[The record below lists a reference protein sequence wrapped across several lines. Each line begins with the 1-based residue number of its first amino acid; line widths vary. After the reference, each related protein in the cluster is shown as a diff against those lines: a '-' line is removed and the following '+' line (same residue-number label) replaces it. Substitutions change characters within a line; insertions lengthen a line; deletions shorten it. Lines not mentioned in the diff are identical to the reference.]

1 MSLDMRTLG
10 VLILAMSVF
19 VLAMTEIAK
28 RFYAA
33 KLAALYE
40 RGEMGEYLHTLEMP
54 LVRLVFPAWN
64 RAFMRMNALMVEE
77 DRSALDKLIPEML
90 CMGQSP
96 KQRRELIGRAFNYYV
111 EQGNEVGAKPLLE
124 EIERVEPSEVSKQAR
139 MTYEIYLEK
148 SFAYID
154 AMETRLSEVSGVNR
168 GFTELLLAIQ
178 YENKGDA
185 RRAEQYFEKSCREI
199 EGAVASPSPD
209 EALSGE

>member
-10 VLILAMSVF
+10 VLILAAS
-19 VLAMTEIAK
+19 VLALVMTEIAK

-90 CMGQSP
+90 CMGQSS

-185 RRAEQYFEKSCREI
+185 RRAEQYYEKSCREI
-199 EGAVASPSPD
+199 EGAVACPSPE

>member
-1 MSLDMRTLG
+1 MSLEMRTLG

-199 EGAVASPSPD
+199 EGAVASPSPE

>member
-185 RRAEQYFEKSCREI
+185 RRAEQYIEKSCREI
-199 EGAVASPSPD
+199 EGAVACPSPE

>member
-1 MSLDMRTLG
+1 MPLDMRILG
-10 VLILAMSVF
+10 VLILAAS
-19 VLAMTEIAK
+19 VLALVMTEIAK

-124 EIERVEPSEVSKQAR
+124 EIERVEPSEVSEQAR

-185 RRAEQYFEKSCREI
+185 RRAEQYFEKSYREI
-199 EGAVASPSPD
+199 EGAVASPSPGK
-209 EALSGE
+209 ALSGE

>member
-1 MSLDMRTLG
+1 MSLDMRTFG

-199 EGAVASPSPD
+199 EGAVASPSPE

>member
-199 EGAVASPSPD
+199 EGAVASPSP
-209 EALSGE
+209 EKALSGE

>member
-1 MSLDMRTLG
+1 MSLEMRTLG

-54 LVRLVFPAWN
+54 LVRLVLPAWN

-199 EGAVASPSPD
+199 EGAVASPSP
-209 EALSGE
+209 EEVLSGE

>member
-154 AMETRLSEVSGVNR
+154 AMETRLSGVSGVNR

-199 EGAVASPSPD
+199 EGAVASPSPE

>member
-96 KQRRELIGRAFNYYV
+96 KQRCELIGRAFNYYV

-185 RRAEQYFEKSCREI
+185 RRAEQYNEKSCREI
-199 EGAVASPSPD
+199 EGAVACPSPE

>member
-124 EIERVEPSEVSKQAR
+124 EIERVEPSEVSKQAS

-199 EGAVASPSPD
+199 EGAVASPSPE

>member
-111 EQGNEVGAKPLLE
+111 EQGNEAGAKPLLE

-168 GFTELLLAIQ
+168 GFIELLLAIQ

-199 EGAVASPSPD
+199 EGAVASPSPE

>member
-185 RRAEQYFEKSCREI
+185 RRAEQYYEKSCREI
-199 EGAVASPSPD
+199 EGAVACPSPE

>member
-1 MSLDMRTLG
+1 MPLDMRILG
-10 VLILAMSVF
+10 VLILAAS
-19 VLAMTEIAK
+19 VLALVMTEIAK

-124 EIERVEPSEVSKQAR
+124 EIERVEPSEVSEQAR

-148 SFAYID
+148 SFAYIE

-199 EGAVASPSPD
+199 EGAVASPSPGK
-209 EALSGE
+209 ALSGE

>member
-139 MTYEIYLEK
+139 LTYEIYLEK

-199 EGAVASPSPD
+199 EGAVACPSPE

>member
-1 MSLDMRTLG
+1 MPLDMRTLG

-199 EGAVASPSPD
+199 EGAVASPSPE

>member
-1 MSLDMRTLG
+1 MPLDMRILG
-10 VLILAMSVF
+10 VLILAASVF
-19 VLAMTEIAK
+19 ALAMTEIAK

-96 KQRRELIGRAFNYYV
+96 KQRRELIGRAFDYYV

-199 EGAVASPSPD
+199 EGAVASPSPE

>member
-124 EIERVEPSEVSKQAR
+124 EIERMEPSEVSKQAR

-199 EGAVASPSPD
+199 EGAVASPSPE

>member
-199 EGAVASPSPD
+199 EGAVASPSPE

>member
-10 VLILAMSVF
+10 VLILAASVF

-54 LVRLVFPAWN
+54 LARLVFPAWN

-199 EGAVASPSPD
+199 EGAVACPSPE

>member
-124 EIERVEPSEVSKQAR
+124 ESERVEPSEVSKQAR

-199 EGAVASPSPD
+199 EGAVASPSPE

>member
-54 LVRLVFPAWN
+54 LVRLVFPAWD

-96 KQRRELIGRAFNYYV
+96 KQRHELIGRAFNYYV

-199 EGAVASPSPD
+199 EGAVASPSPE

>member
-77 DRSALDKLIPEML
+77 DRSALDKLIPEIL

-199 EGAVASPSPD
+199 EGAVASPSPE

>member
-199 EGAVASPSPD
+199 EGAVAYPSPE

>member
-185 RRAEQYFEKSCREI
+185 RRAEQFFEKSCREI
-199 EGAVASPSPD
+199 EGAVASPSPE

>member
-10 VLILAMSVF
+10 VLILAASVF

-154 AMETRLSEVSGVNR
+154 AMETRLSEVSGANR

-199 EGAVASPSPD
+199 EGAVACPSPE

>member
-185 RRAEQYFEKSCREI
+185 RRAEQYFEQSCREI
-199 EGAVASPSPD
+199 EGAGASPSPE

>member
-1 MSLDMRTLG
+1 MSLDIRTLG

-199 EGAVASPSPD
+199 EGAVASPSPE

>member
-185 RRAEQYFEKSCREI
+185 RRAEQYFEKPCREI
-199 EGAVASPSPD
+199 EGAVASPSPE

>member
-139 MTYEIYLEK
+139 MTYKIYLEK

-199 EGAVASPSPD
+199 EGAVASPSPE

>member
-1 MSLDMRTLG
+1 MPLDMRILG
-10 VLILAMSVF
+10 VLILAASVLA
-19 VLAMTEIAK
+19 LAMTEIAK

-154 AMETRLSEVSGVNR
+154 AMETRLSGVSGVNR

-199 EGAVASPSPD
+199 EGAVASPSPE

>member
-90 CMGQSP
+90 CMGRSP

-199 EGAVASPSPD
+199 EGAVAYPSPE

>member
-154 AMETRLSEVSGVNR
+154 AMETCLSEVSGVNR

-199 EGAVASPSPD
+199 EGAVASPSPE

>member
-40 RGEMGEYLHTLEMP
+40 RGKMDEYLHMLEMP

-111 EQGNEVGAKPLLE
+111 EQGNKVGAKPLLE

>member
-111 EQGNEVGAKPLLE
+111 EQGNEVGAKPPLE

-199 EGAVASPSPD
+199 EGAVAYPSPE

>member
-96 KQRRELIGRAFNYYV
+96 KQRRELIGRAFSYYV
-111 EQGNEVGAKPLLE
+111 EQGNKVGAKPLLE

-185 RRAEQYFEKSCREI
+185 RRAEQYFEKLCREI
-199 EGAVASPSPD
+199 EGAVASPSPG
-209 EALSGE
+209 EALSG

>member
-19 VLAMTEIAK
+19 VLAMTEIAR
-28 RFYAA
+28 RFYTA

-199 EGAVASPSPD
+199 EGAVASPSPE

>member
-111 EQGNEVGAKPLLE
+111 EQGNKVGAKPLLE

-209 EALSGE
+209 EALSG

>member
-19 VLAMTEIAK
+19 VLVMTEIAK

-178 YENKGDA
+178 YENEGDA

-199 EGAVASPSPD
+199 EGAVASPSPE

>member
-64 RAFMRMNALMVEE
+64 RAFMSMNALMVEE

-90 CMGQSP
+90 CMGQSS

-199 EGAVASPSPD
+199 EGAVASPSPE
-209 EALSGE
+209 EALSVE